1 MDNNMAKDTE
11 FKEINNT
18 KDTESIKLDSNGDEI
33 VWELKKERNTINFIW
48 SWAIICGFFLFFSWC
63 IYLMIPLF
71 LNSFKYFFII
81 VMLVILQI
89 YILYFKFYK
98 TFNVKRLYATKNNLI
113 LQRYI
118 GKDMIF
124 PLGEFFV
131 KDIATGYGIHIFGL
145 YSEIQIVNFYNGL
158 SYSFITT
165 INADKNTNFAQL
177 KGIIESKTEQC
188 LIGLDKQKY
197 EFHKKVGNFL
207 KCLKPNFNKID
218 KLREQKANND

>member
-1 MDNNMAKDTE
+1 M
-11 FKEINNT
+11 
-18 KDTESIKLDSNGDEI
+18 
-33 VWELKKERNTINFIW
+33 V
-48 SWAIICGFFLFFSWC
+48 
-63 IYLMIPLF
+63 PLF

-124 PLGEFFV
+124 LLGEFFV

-145 YSEIQIVNFYNGL
+145 YSEIQIVNFSNGL
-158 SYSFITT
+158 SYSFITAM
-165 INADKNTNFAQL
+165 NADKNTNFAQL
-177 KGIIESKTEQC
+177 KGIIESKTEQF
-188 LIGLDKQKY
+188 LIGLDRQKY

-218 KLREQKANND
+218 KLREQKANNG